1 MDKLTGR
8 VRAAVEKYQLI
19 EEGDRIAVG
28 VSGGKDS
35 PVSAVRPGGA
45 LSILPQA
52 LLGGGC
58 HRRPMFWGCAGELL
72 PDTGV
77 VRFLGRPLYY

>member
-28 VSGGKDS
+28 GVRAARTACFCCAPWRSSLNITPSTSRWWLS
-35 PVSAVRPGGA
+35 PPTHV
-45 LSILPQA
+45 
-52 LLGGGC
+52 LGVCRGTTP
-58 HRRPMFWGCAGELL
+58 RYRGCAIPWASLI
-72 PDTGV
+72 
-77 VRFLGRPLYY
+77 